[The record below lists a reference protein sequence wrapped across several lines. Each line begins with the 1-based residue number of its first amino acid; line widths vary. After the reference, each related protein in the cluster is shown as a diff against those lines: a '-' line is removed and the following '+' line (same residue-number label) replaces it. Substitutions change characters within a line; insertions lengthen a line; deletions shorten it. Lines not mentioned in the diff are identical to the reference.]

1 MSNNTHRPLTSVEHY
16 LEAIFILHEKTKEIK
31 SVELAEHLKVSK
43 ASVSKTLPLL
53 ADQGYILHEAYGN
66 ITLTEKGKIVA
77 QNVLRK
83 HKTLKKFLTQVLKIP
98 EERAEAEA
106 CLMEHALSLE
116 TIEKWE
122 EFLETLS
129 L

>member
-1 MSNNTHRPLTSVEHY
+1 MANNTHRPLTSVEHY
-16 LEAIFILHEKTKEIK
+16 LEAIFILHEKVEVIK
-31 SVELAEHLKVSK
+31 SVDLAEHMKVSK

-53 ADQGYILHEAYGN
+53 VEQGYVLHESYGN
-66 ITLTEKGKIVA
+66 ISLTPQGEKLAKS
-77 QNVLRK
+77 VLRK
-83 HKTLKKFLTQVLKIP
+83 HKTLKNFLTQVLAVP
-98 EERAEAEA
+98 EERAEQEA

-122 EFLETLS
+122 HFLENLN